1 VSSDMQ
7 PYKPGKIEKS
17 LDKFSEGLSDYLNCL
32 GLPAESVLVKMKERR
47 LVINIVPD
55 VVEDLNPSQRMAS
68 MYISKFIAACAVGL
82 FDAALNYL
90 WNETVRN
97 LREKVARFDLEYFYD
112 SVVTDTERRSKL
124 KDESDLENL
133 DDWVLVQGC
142 QKTGIISDIGYKHL
156 EYIKYMRNYASA
168 AHPNHNDLTGLN
180 LADWLQT
187 CIKEVLGKEPDQPAF
202 EVRKLLRSLREE
214 VLSKE
219 DVPPIAL
226 AVQQLPNDLSRSLLR
241 SMFGMY
247 TDQKLGAST
256 RNNIQ
261 LVAKEVWQVC
271 SDDARYDAGLKH
283 DSFSANGEVYR
294 AKLAREFLE
303 LVDGLAYLSPGSRAV
318 EITAAL
324 DDLLESHYGWNNFYN
339 ELSPARR
346 VRALVPDSGDV
357 PDSVAKKYV
366 KVLTMCRM
374 GNGYGVSVYAQPIYE
389 NLISRWQD
397 KHITI
402 FVSLVKDTDVV
413 SRLQHTFCAKNYQ
426 MLAKQL
432 GERAININLKAALD
446 FITTFPTDKLAN
458 VKLDS
463 RFQQMLRTLGIQR

>member
-1 VSSDMQ
+1 MSSEMQ
-7 PYKPGKIEKS
+7 PYQPEKIVLA
-17 LDKFSEGLSDYLNCL
+17 LDQFSQGLSDYLNFL

-47 LVINIVPD
+47 LVINNVPA

-82 FDAALNYL
+82 FDAALNFL

-112 SVVTDTERRSKL
+112 SVVMDTERRSRL

-156 EYIKYMRNYASA
+156 DYIKYMRNYASA
-168 AHPNHNDLTGLN
+168 AHPNHNELTGLQ
-180 LADWLQT
+180 LANWLET
-187 CIKEVLGKEPDQPAF
+187 CIKEVLGKEPEQPAF

-226 AVQQLPNDLSRSLLR
+226 AVQKLPDDLSRSLLR

-247 TDQKLGAST
+247 TDPKLGAST

-271 SDDARYDAGLKH
+271 SEDARYDAGLKH
-283 DSFSANGEVYR
+283 DSFSANGEVSR
-294 AKLAREFLE
+294 AKLAWEFLE
-303 LVDGLAYLSPGSRAV
+303 LVDGLAYLSPGSLAV
-318 EITAAL
+318 EITAAI
-324 DDLLESHYGWNNFYN
+324 DDLLESHNGWNNFYN

-346 VRALVPDSGDV
+346 VRALVPESGDV
-357 PDSVAKKYV
+357 PDSVVKKYV
-366 KVLTMCRM
+366 RVLTMCRM
-374 GNGYGVSVYAQPIYE
+374 GNGYGVSLDAQPIYE
-389 NLISRWQD
+389 DLISRWQD

-402 FVSLVKDTDVV
+402 FVSLVKDTDVG
-413 SRLQHTFCAKNYQ
+413 SRLQHTSCAKNYQ
-426 MLAKQL
+426 LLAKQL
-432 GERAININLKAALD
+432 GEGAININLKAALD